1 MSERQIRNL
10 FVLVLLGQIVFL
22 SLQVPNPAKSGGLP
36 ERLGL
41 ALLAPIATGIDAGAR
56 GAAAL
61 REDFRKRAGLVEQTR
76 LQDAEIER
84 LKLEIL
90 GLRDAEDE
98 TRRLA
103 AALDYARAGGVTLHL
118 ADIVYVDYA
127 SWLRTLVVRV
137 ATSRAVAN
145 QPVVSSAGVVGRVIS
160 VSGAYA
166 KVQII
171 TDRAASVGAMLER
184 GRRQGVVR
192 GDGAGGL
199 VMDYVP
205 LQAAVE
211 IGDRVLTA
219 GIDGVYP
226 RGVPIGT
233 VVRVD
238 PGSELFHSIVVAP
251 AVDFGLLDEAY
262 ILERAGLPPQLMET
276 APVAHP

>member
-61 REDFRKRAGLVEQTR
+61 RDDFRKRAGLVEQTR
-76 LQDAEIER
+76 LQEAEIER

-145 QPVVSSAGVVGRVIS
+145 QPVVSS
-160 VSGAYA
+160 
-166 KVQII
+166 
-171 TDRAASVGAMLER
+171 
-184 GRRQGVVR
+184 GRRRRQSDR
-192 GDGAGGL
+192 GSPAPTPRCRSSPTARRASAPCSSAAGARESC
-199 VMDYVP
+199 
-205 LQAAVE
+205 AA
-211 IGDRVLTA
+211 T
-219 GIDGVYP
+219 
-226 RGVPIGT
+226 
-233 VVRVD
+233 
-238 PGSELFHSIVVAP
+238 AP
-251 AVDFGLLDEAY
+251 AGW
-262 ILERAGLPPQLMET
+262 
-276 APVAHP
+276 